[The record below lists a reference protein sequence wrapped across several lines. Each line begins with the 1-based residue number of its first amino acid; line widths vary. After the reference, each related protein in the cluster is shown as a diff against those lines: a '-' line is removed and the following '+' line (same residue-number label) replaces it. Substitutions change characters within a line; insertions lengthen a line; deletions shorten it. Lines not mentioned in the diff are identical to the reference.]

1 MILRKGQI
9 PKAPCVCGVYRKPVV
24 VKDEGVGRK
33 VDAQLRSP
41 PGYLLHMLPES
52 ACPSTDVCL

>member
-24 VKDEGVGRK
+24 VKGEGVGRE

-41 PGYLLHMLPES
+41 PGYLLHES
-52 ACPSTDVCL
+52 RVCLSFY